1 MFLNL
6 PRDTGYQPCLPWVSN
21 CMEDDIVASDIFIH
35 VYYGRMGRD
44 FNTHRKG
51 YGDGVSEEEEKN
63 QNLIN

>member
-1 MFLNL
+1 
-6 PRDTGYQPCLPWVSN
+6 
-21 CMEDDIVASDIFIH
+21 MEDDIVASDIFIH

-51 YGDGVSEEEEKN
+51 YGDGVSEEEGKN